1 MSHVYAVI
9 IIYYDI
15 TVSYYL
21 ILCLCF
27 SQFGS
32 GRSSAPSVADSA
44 AEYFDA
50 CDELVGV
57 SSSEMSDESGLSD
70 GSSNS
75 EPDEAHG

>member
-1 MSHVYAVI
+1 M
-9 IIYYDI
+9 
-15 TVSYYL
+15 
-21 ILCLCF
+21 
-27 SQFGS
+27 
-32 GRSSAPSVADSA
+32 

-50 CDELVGV
+50 CDELMCA